1 MLKQE
6 PEYIDSNIEKV
17 FHFLELK
24 GHHSFLIGSHKIR
37 NILYANDYDL
47 NADVGVTNS
56 VAVLHSIY
64 KEFLSMFKKAFVS
77 PDYYILDFKCGIYE
91 GEPIR
96 WSYQDMVR
104 GSVKRGV
111 KAITFEECLLM
122 DDNTI
127 KLDLCYLHN
136 DVFTDI
142 NCLYNLFIVKNK
154 QELTKAK
161 ALEEKKIGQ
170 SLRDE
175 IKELERNKEYFKALK
190 RYFSLGVIEGKI
202 DEDVLDLLNSDFGI
216 MYKFISFLRLVIEM
230 IEQEFKPVSIEI
242 VRDNLEYI
250 KQWSSSIVS
259 FKVDAYLKR
268 LIKIIKLDSIKKMRL
283 ALKKLVED
291 ASALLNNEVHK
302 VP

>member
-1 MLKQE
+1 MLNQE

-24 GHHSFLIGSHKIR
+24 GHHSFLIESHKIR

-47 NADVGVTNS
+47 NADVGVTDS
-56 VAVLHSIY
+56 VSVLHNIY
-64 KEFLSMFKKAFVS
+64 KEFLSMFKKAFAS

-96 WSYQDMVR
+96 WSYQDMMR
-104 GSVKRGV
+104 GSVKCG
-111 KAITFEECLLM
+111 ANTITFEECLLM

-127 KLDLCYLHN
+127 KLDLCYIHN
-136 DVFTDI
+136 EVFTDI

-161 ALEEKKIGQ
+161 ALEEKKTSQ
-170 SLRDE
+170 SLRDD

-202 DEDVLDLLNSDFGI
+202 DEDVLDLLNSDYGI
-216 MYKFISFLRLVIEM
+216 MYKFVSFLKLVIEM
-230 IEQEFKPVSIEI
+230 IEQEFKPVAIE
-242 VRDNLEYI
+242 VLRDNLEHI
-250 KQWSSSIVS
+250 KQFASHIVS
-259 FKVDAYLKR
+259 FKVDVYLKR
-268 LIKIIKLDSIKKMRL
+268 LIKIIKLDSIKKMQL
-283 ALKKLVED
+283 ALEKLVED
-291 ASALLNNEVHK
+291 ASALLNKEVLK
-302 VP
+302 AP